1 MECGGGEG
9 DTFTGQLTVDSALTS
24 LHLELDTKTSQ
35 AKITMSGPN
44 GKYFAVG
51 FNSPNFK
58 MADKPYTVVVD
69 GAGNVSERRLGDHDP
84 GTVLEQ
90 SVSVASNT
98 VGDQSEHSAQSR
110 DHMLISDWPGG
121 GRGAHRGDVP
131 RPRRQDPGPLHLR
144 PARVQRARHLR
155 QRHRLRVLLPRTQ
168 AEVGQILFLE
178 D

>member
-58 MADKPYTVVVD
+58 MADKPYTLVVD

-98 VGDQSEHSAQSR
+98 VS
-110 DHMLISDWPGG
+110 GG
-121 GRGAHRGDVP
+121 PIRT
-131 RPRRQDPGPLHLR
+131 LR
-144 PARVQRARHLR
+144 PV
-155 QRHRLRVLLPRTQ
+155 T
-168 AEVGQILFLE
+168 
-178 D
+178 